1 MKQEIVDAIKEIHQS
16 RSEFQLK
23 YFVVG
28 QHDTDEMSYVQ
39 TLLEIDDMST
49 AEKKLDIRKRRLEI
63 EIERLKAT
71 GDELDALDAEEKQV
85 DLEKVLVSLNG
96 IKRELSI
103 LENIWDSFS
112 KKYTRA
118 EIEET
123 QPEYWKARLIRQASL
138 EALGNSM
145 SVSWANLDSLRQIN
159 ELDNVINEAIENSK
173 KAIPGDIK

>member
-1 MKQEIVDAIKEIHQS
+1 MKPEILNAIKEVHQS

-39 TLLEIDDMST
+39 TLLEIDDMYT
-49 AEKKLDIRKRRLEI
+49 AQKRLDIKRRKLNI
-63 EIERLKAT
+63 EIKRLKET
-71 GDELDALDAEEKQV
+71 NDELDALDAEEKEI
-85 DLEKVLVSLNG
+85 DLSKIETSLNG
-96 IKRELSI
+96 IQRELSI
-103 LENIWDSFS
+103 LESIWDSFEN
-112 KKYTRA
+112 KYTRA
-118 EIEET
+118 EIEQA
-123 QPEYWKARLIRQASL
+123 QPDYWKARLVRQASL

-173 KAIPGDIK
+173 KAISGEIK